1 MDLGSVLD
9 AVILGITEGLTEF
22 IPVSSTGHILL
33 LGQVLGFQSAGRS
46 FEILIQLGAILA
58 ILTVYFSK
66 LWHLFITLPTSAQS
80 RRFVAGLVIA
90 FLPAAVIGVLAHDF
104 IKTVL
109 FETPLVI
116 CVALVVGG
124 ILLLVIDRMP
134 LKRRYDDIMDYP
146 LSLCLKIGFFQCLAM
161 IPGTS
166 RSGATVA
173 GALLMGTDKRSAAE
187 FSFFLALPT
196 MLGAFTYDLYK
207 NFDILTADDLGIIA
221 VGFVCAFAA
230 ALFVV
235 RTLLDFVSRH
245 GFAPFAWWRILV
257 GTVGILVILL
267 VSPTTPVV
275 PTTVDPADGYG
286 TVTAPKEGRPG
297 SAASSEAAEAPAS
310 SANSATDSDA
320 IGDMIR
326 GEDLRPSE

>member
-1 MDLGSVLD
+1 MWLRV
-9 AVILGITEGLTEF
+9 AVARLSPVTGGLPGLPEQR
-22 IPVSSTGHILL
+22 IHVGARNGHE
-33 LGQVLGFQSAGRS
+33 A
-46 FEILIQLGAILA
+46 
-58 ILTVYFSK
+58 
-66 LWHLFITLPTSAQS
+66 
-80 RRFVAGLVIA
+80 
-90 FLPAAVIGVLAHDF
+90 
-104 IKTVL
+104 
-109 FETPLVI
+109 
-116 CVALVVGG
+116 
-124 ILLLVIDRMP
+124 
-134 LKRRYDDIMDYP
+134 
-146 LSLCLKIGFFQCLAM
+146 
-161 IPGTS
+161 
-166 RSGATVA
+166 
-173 GALLMGTDKRSAAE
+173 
-187 FSFFLALPT
+187 
-196 MLGAFTYDLYK
+196 
-207 NFDILTADDLGIIA
+207 
-221 VGFVCAFAA
+221 
-230 ALFVV
+230 VV